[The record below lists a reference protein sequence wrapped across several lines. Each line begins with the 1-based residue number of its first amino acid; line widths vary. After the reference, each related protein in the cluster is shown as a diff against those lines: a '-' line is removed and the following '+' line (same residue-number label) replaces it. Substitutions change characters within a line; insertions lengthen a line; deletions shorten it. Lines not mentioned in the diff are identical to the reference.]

1 MKDSNKPSWPST
13 RCEDTTKRSKDRS
26 TVCKVATYLV
36 EGQSVPYARA
46 SQLLHELLG
55 VQLSAGSI
63 ATFVKTCHQ
72 QLAEVESRLK
82 AALVK
87 TNVIHQIANW
97 IDHYAAS
104 VLLVW
109 MSRMLPLQ
117 IRQPSHPVPCH
128 LLFESRANNLS
139 G

>member
-1 MKDSNKPSWPST
+1 MTIWVLQPFLGPNESKRERACVLSQSPPIAGCIVST
-13 RCEDTTKRSKDRS
+13 GRVIYTAFNTRYMGLQTC
-26 TVCKVATYLV
+26 
-36 EGQSVPYARA
+36 
-46 SQLLHELLG
+46 LLICPLNSYISL
-55 VQLSAGSI
+55 
-63 ATFVKTCHQ
+63 
-72 QLAEVESRLK
+72 
-82 AALVK
+82 
-87 TNVIHQIANW
+87 ANW